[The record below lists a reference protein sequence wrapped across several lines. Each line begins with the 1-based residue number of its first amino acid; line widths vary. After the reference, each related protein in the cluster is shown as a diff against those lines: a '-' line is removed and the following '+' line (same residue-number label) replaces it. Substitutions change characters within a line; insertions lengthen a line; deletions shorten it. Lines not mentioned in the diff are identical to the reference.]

1 MQTITEGKAI
11 IKVKETKK
19 ISKDMPVFY
28 NPVMKLNRDIS
39 IILLNVIDK
48 NNLIIADP
56 LAGTGIR
63 SIRFLKELKKSKI
76 KSISIN
82 DYSKESIKSIK
93 KNLSLNKIKKTN
105 KIIIKNEDANLF
117 LLNSKGF
124 DYIDIDPFG
133 TPVPYLDS
141 AIKRISRDG
150 ILAVTATDT
159 GCLCGTFPKACI
171 RKYWATPKK
180 SPIMHETGARI
191 LIRKIQLIGAQYN
204 KALTPIFSYSKE
216 HYFRVFLKCEK
227 GKEAA
232 DNILKQ
238 HNHFNNV
245 GPMWLGN
252 LWDSKLVKK
261 MCEQSELMDH
271 SLLKMLKVI
280 KNESK
285 INNVGFH
292 DIHKLCKKYKLK
304 IPKTEKL
311 LKYGSRT
318 IFNEYGIKTELTE
331 KELVKIISKS

>member
-1 MQTITEGKAI
+1 MQTITEGKAT
-11 IKVKETKK
+11 IKVTQPKK
-19 ISKDMPVFY
+19 ISKEMPVFY

-39 IILLNVIDK
+39 IVLLSVIDK
-48 NNLIIADP
+48 SNLIMADP

-63 SIRFLKELKKSKI
+63 SIRFLKELKSSKI

-93 KNLSLNKIKKTN
+93 KNLSLNKLKKN
-105 KIIIKNEDANLF
+105 KINISNDDANLF

-141 AIKRISRDG
+141 AVRRIARDG

-171 RKYWATPKK
+171 RKYWAMPKK
-180 SPIMHETGARI
+180 SPIMHETGLRI
-191 LIRKIQLIGAQYN
+191 LIRKIQLIGVQYN

-216 HYFRVFLKCEK
+216 HYFRVFLKCGK
-227 GKEAA
+227 GKEKA
-232 DNILKQ
+232 DEIMKQ
-238 HNHFNNV
+238 QGHFNNI
-245 GPMWLGN
+245 GPMWLGS

-280 KNESK
+280 DKESK
-285 INNVGFH
+285 ISTIGFY

-304 IPKTEKL
+304 IPKMEKL

-331 KELVKIISKS
+331 KELVNIIKK